1 MCAPK
6 TMVKIGLV
14 IVAALGIGWFAF
26 PEFRVRLVALAPFA
40 LVAICPLAMLLGM
53 GGMRRAGCHD
63 DHGTQGNR
71 CGDEPSNHTTKKADQ

>member
-1 MCAPK
+1 
-6 TMVKIGLV
+6 MVKIGIV

-53 GGMRRAGCHD
+53 GGMRRAGRHG
-63 DHGTQGNR
+63 DHGTHGSC
-71 CGDEPSNHTTKKADQ
+71 CGDNVSHHTTKKKEER